1 MAKSDALTG
10 NQGVVDV
17 FGSATLV
24 DDTKRPEPVD
34 YSSRESATPE
44 HRQFFDSLHMGE
56 GYVLFGINLED
67 FSTSESDDWAVAVIE
82 KGGTSAR
89 LVEEVISKSD
99 RLLEL
104 LGGHSAKLTLLHWN
118 EELQAWDDP
127 SQTFKVQ
134 SDSTPYQFADL
145 SLCYSQDNY
154 VFGLMVCLA
163 KDDSYDNRLTA
174 LHNDGLSKLIA
185 LYEREREASAQA
197 AQALL
202 SEGERNV
209 LLWCANGK
217 TSFEISRILN
227 LSEHT
232 VNHYIAAA
240 ARKLDATN
248 RPHAIAKAIK
258 AKLIDVDEIG

>member
-1 MAKSDALTG
+1 
-10 NQGVVDV
+10 
-17 FGSATLV
+17 
-24 DDTKRPEPVD
+24 
-34 YSSRESATPE
+34 
-44 HRQFFDSLHMGE
+44 MGE

-67 FSTSESDDWAVAVIE
+67 LSASETGDWQVAVIE

-99 RLLEL
+99 RLQAL
-104 LGGHSAKLTLLHWN
+104 LGGHSAKLTLLQWN

-127 SQTFKVQ
+127 SQKFMLKP
-134 SDSTPYQFADL
+134 DSSPYQFADL
-145 SLCYSQDNY
+145 SLCYSHDNY
-154 VFGLMVCLA
+154 VFGLMVCLT
-163 KDDSYDNRLTA
+163 KDASYDTRLTV
-174 LHNDGLSKLIA
+174 LHNNGLSKLTA
-185 LYEREREASAQA
+185 LYEREREANAQA

-217 TSFEISRILN
+217 TSFEISRILS

-240 ARKLDATN
+240 VRKLDATN